1 MAGPTPTP
9 TPPTGGIPGFTL
21 DLSNLAP
28 KAKAAKSYA
37 YIDGKKVLSTQA
49 KQMWLNLTPEE
60 QNIVRD
66 GAVSQGMRVSQAK
79 TYWGQLVDA
88 SSQAYASGQLKTPWQ
103 VLQDLQG
110 QQKTTYTTTQKQ
122 MYDPAAQTP
131 IIHAAAV
138 KWLGRLANQDDIN
151 DIIAK
156 ANAQPGTVNKTT
168 YGPGGSVVQSSPDLT
183 PTEIASNEF
192 ASNVKYQPER
202 QRMQNLS
209 FASWVN
215 QATTGGPNAAG
226 GLLNG

>member
-1 MAGPTPTP
+1 MAGPTP

-103 VLQDLQG
+103 ILQDLQG
-110 QQKTTYTTTQKQ
+110 QQKTTYTTVQKE
-122 MYDPAAQTP
+122 MYDPTAQAP
-131 IIHAAAV
+131 IINATSV
-138 KWLGRLANQDDIN
+138 KLIGRLLNQNEIN
-151 DIIAK
+151 DIIGK
-156 ANAQPGTVNKTT
+156 ANAQAGTVNRTT
-168 YGPGGSVVQSSPDLT
+168 YGTGGAVSQSSPDLT
-183 PTEIASNEF
+183 PEQIASQDLLSSSQF
-192 ASNVKYQPER
+192 QPER